1 MIRLIYTITLTF
13 LIICAALWFHIIWIP
28 LAALILLWSKWRY
41 RKHYAALKDAF
52 IRKHPKIFNTIMA
65 LWISGIGLGAG
76 LLIYRFGVELISV
89 PSASM
94 EKAINPG
101 DYIIVN
107 KLVPGPRRF
116 PENPDKYF
124 RMKGT
129 SNLKKGDV
137 ILFNFPEGDT
147 ILENRPDE
155 SYYYLKRHYNN
166 FDRLRQIRKWGNL
179 VPLKVK
185 NRPRFVKR
193 LAGLPG
199 DTITIYNGVL
209 LINNKEADLAGTVI
223 KKFRWDNTEEAFK
236 RAEKRKCF
244 LNHYQQ
250 SGNLI
255 VEMTREAYQKLPDTI
270 RQHLNPA
277 LLERNVPDI
286 HTFPFDKST
295 GWNTDFMG
303 PVKIPG
309 KGSTIRLT
317 PENVGIYKR
326 AITVYEGNNL
336 DLKDGR
342 IFINDRPRNF
352 YTFKMDYY
360 WVMGD
365 NRPKSFDSR
374 FWGLLPENHIIGKI
388 PEEFIHL
395 DEG

>member
-1 MIRLIYTITLTF
+1 MIRLIYTILLSI
-13 LIICAALWFHIIWIP
+13 LIIGTALWFHIVWTP
-28 LAALILLWSKWRY
+28 LTVLILLWVKWRF
-41 RKHYAALKDAF
+41 RNRYAQLKNRY
-52 IRKHPKIFNTIMA
+52 ILKSPKIYHSLSA
-65 LWISGIGLGAG
+65 LFILGIGLGMG

-116 PENPDKYF
+116 PENPDQYF
-124 RMKGT
+124 RMSG
-129 SNLKKGDV
+129 SSPLQRGDV

-166 FDRLRQIRKWGNL
+166 FDRLRRIRKWGNL
-179 VPLKVK
+179 VPLEVT

-193 LAGLPG
+193 IAGLPG
-199 DTITIYNGVL
+199 DTIQISTGIL
-209 LINNKEADLAGTVI
+209 LINNQKANLAPTI
-223 KKFRWDNTEEAFK
+223 IRKYRWNNSEEAFMK
-236 RAEKRKCF
+236 VEKQARF
-244 LNHYQQ
+244 LTHYQQ
-250 SGNLI
+250 TTNI
-255 VEMTREAYQKLPDTI
+255 VVEMTKATYEQLPDDI
-270 RQHLNPA
+270 KQNLNPA

-286 HTFPFDKST
+286 HTFPFNKST

-303 PVKIPG
+303 PVNIPA
-309 KGSTIRLT
+309 KGVSMILT
-317 PENVGIYKR
+317 NENIDIYKR
-326 AITVYEGNNL
+326 AITVYEGNTLLQKN
-336 DLKDGR
+336 GE
-342 IFINDRPRNF
+342 IFINGKQSNS
-352 YTFKMDYY
+352 YTFKLNYY

-388 PEEFIHL
+388 PEKFIHL
-395 DEG
+395 GK